1 MSEPLLNAKEL
12 AALLRKSRSYI
23 FAMKARGFIMPGG
36 TATLTEA
43 RVWLSRNPPPRSKN
57 EAVRLRETLRNTE
70 AVDTANESRNVA
82 VCQSAPPTSATSC
95 EASNGMRTT
104 RAFLSRQ
111 R

>member
-57 EAVRLRETLRNTE
+57 EGARLRETPRNTD
-70 AVDTANESRNVA
+70 AMDTTDESRNVA
-82 VCQSAPPTSATSC
+82 ACPSAPAKSAASC
-95 EASNGMRTT
+95 EASNGMRTM
-104 RAFLSRQ
+104 RAFRSVTR
-111 R
+111 